1 MSQETELKLE
11 VHPQDL
17 AALLKHP
24 LLKARP
30 TRRERL
36 LNTANRTGI
45 YANSEAYG
53 RGLMDLEAASRL

>member
-17 AALLKHP
+17 AALLRHP

-30 TRRERL
+30 ARRERL
-36 LNTANRTGI
+36 FNTYFDTSKI
-45 YANSEAYG
+45 G
-53 RGLMDLEAASRL
+53 RAHV